1 MIKRIV
7 WAATVVLILSGCSVY
22 KTFKT
27 PEPATTD
34 LCGAGVVTQDSLPTV
49 ASWREVFADVPL
61 QQLVEKALTANT
73 DLQTA
78 RLNIEQAEA
87 SLLSSKLAYVPSFAF
102 APEGSTSK
110 VRNEKAVSTY
120 NLPLTMQWEV
130 DIFGKLRNSK
140 EQARATLLQ
149 STEYAK
155 MVQTQLIA
163 SLANHYYTLVM
174 LDEQLRITRMSAE
187 NQREN
192 LNVMVAMKEAG
203 MQTETAVNQAT
214 ADYYGVL
221 SSEKD
226 LVKQFRQVENNIS
239 LLLNETPHTIAR
251 SSIEETQVVGVDY
264 TAPVPLAAL
273 AIRPDVKNAEYAL
286 RGSFYDVNIARAAF
300 YPSISLSGSI
310 GWTNNPDVITNPG
323 TMLLSA
329 IGSLAQSLF
338 NRGQNHARLK
348 IAKSQYEQSLLAFEK
363 ALLVAGSE
371 VNDAL
376 VVCQTS
382 AEKSGFRRK
391 QVKASRKAYEN
402 SKELMKHTSTT
413 YLEVLTAQNT
423 LLQSEILFVSDWFEG
438 AQGRI
443 NLYKALGGG
452 VE

>member
-1 MIKRIV
+1 MIKRTLWVAIV
-7 WAATVVLILSGCSVY
+7 VFILSSCSVY

-27 PEPATTD
+27 PEIGITD
-34 LCGAGVVTQDSLPTV
+34 VCGEGVSTKDSLSSV
-49 ASWREVFADVPL
+49 APWRKVFTDAPL
-61 QQLVEKALTANT
+61 QLLVEKALSANT

-87 SLLSSKLAYVPSFAF
+87 SLLSSKLAYVPSFAL
-102 APEGSTSK
+102 APEGSMSK

-120 NLPLTMQWEV
+120 NLPLTTQWEI
-130 DIFGKLRNSK
+130 DISGRLRNGK
-140 EQARATLLQ
+140 EQARAALLQ
-149 STEYAK
+149 SAEYAK

-174 LDEQLRITRMSAE
+174 LDEQLRITRVSVE

-192 LNVMVAMKEAG
+192 LNVMVAMKETG

-221 SSEKD
+221 SSERD
-226 LVKQFRQVENNIS
+226 LVKQIRQVENNIS
-239 LLLNETPHTIAR
+239 LLLNETPHTIVR
-251 SSIEETQVVGVDY
+251 SSIGQTQDVGVDY

-273 AIRPDVKNAEYAL
+273 AVRPDIKNAEYAL

-300 YPSISLSGSI
+300 YPTISLGGSI
-310 GWTNNPDVITNPG
+310 GWTNNPGVITNPG

-329 IGSLAQSLF
+329 VGSLTQPLF
-338 NRGQNHARLK
+338 NRGQNRARLK
-348 IAKSQYEQSLLAFEK
+348 IAESQYEQSLLAFGK

-376 VVCQTS
+376 VVCQTG
-382 AEKSGFRRK
+382 AEKSEFRQK
-391 QVKASRKAYEN
+391 QVEASRKAYEN
-402 SKELMKHTSTT
+402 SKELMRNTSTT
-413 YLEVLTAQNT
+413 YLEVLIAQNT
-423 LLQSEILFVSDWFEG
+423 LLQSELLFVSDWFEA

-443 NLYKALGGG
+443 DLYKALGGG

>member
-1 MIKRIV
+1 M
-7 WAATVVLILSGCSVY
+7 LSGCSVY

-27 PEPATTD
+27 PETGITGV
-34 LCGAGVVTQDSLPTV
+34 CGEGVATQDSLSSV
-49 ASWREVFADVPL
+49 APWREVFTDIPL
-61 QQLVEKALTANT
+61 QQLVEKALAANT

-87 SLLSSKLAYVPSFAF
+87 SLLSSRLAYLPSFVL
-102 APEGSTSK
+102 APEGSLSK
-110 VRNEKAVSTY
+110 VRNEETVSAY
-120 NLPLTMQWEV
+120 NLPLTTQWEI
-130 DIFGKLRNSK
+130 DFSGRLRNSK
-140 EQARATLLQ
+140 EQARAALLQ
-149 STEYAK
+149 SAEYAR

-192 LNVMVAMKEAG
+192 LDVMIAMKEAG

-214 ADYYGVL
+214 ANYYGVL

-226 LVKQFRQVENNIS
+226 LVKQIRQVENNIS
-239 LLLNETPHTIAR
+239 LLVNETPHTIAR
-251 SSIEETQVVGVDY
+251 SSLEQTQAVGVDY

-300 YPSISLSGSI
+300 YPSISLGGSI
-310 GWTNNPDVITNPG
+310 GWTNNPGVITNPG

-329 IGSLAQSLF
+329 VGSLAQPLF
-338 NRGQNHARLK
+338 NRGQNRARLK
-348 IAKSQYEQSLLAFEK
+348 IAKSQYEQSLLAFGK

-376 VVCQTS
+376 VACQTS
-382 AEKSGFRRK
+382 AEKSVFRRK
-391 QVKASRKAYEN
+391 QVEASRKAYEN